1 MNELI
6 RDIRMKL
13 RDMENMEDAREG
25 VVVSEE
31 RLAEKLEPLQAENM
45 QLKIDNAVLRSA
57 LMHYEAETEEQQ
69 RRSMH
74 NVAKLFEK
82 YPEDRQ

>member
-25 VVVSEE
+25 VTVSEE
-31 RLAEKLEPLQAENM
+31 RLAEKLAPLQAENT

-57 LMHYEAETEEQQ
+57 LMHYDTKHRVLSA
-69 RRSMH
+69 R
-74 NVAKLFEK
+74 AKLFEK